1 MNSKTLVL
9 KDRKKIEFGEEERY
23 KVIKMMKNFDF
34 LYFDDDKVRAEKLDD
49 FIAEHNLQEEL
60 DDLHSFDEMIE
71 YIRELVNS
79 SDYYD
84 FVKAGSLIS
93 EITEDDE
100 ICEYY
105 KYNFDESCDP
115 EKINSLEDLFDV
127 YEYELDNLGI
137 QNPEEDNPD
146 DE

>member
-1 MNSKTLVL
+1 
-9 KDRKKIEFGEEERY
+9 
-23 KVIKMMKNFDF
+23 MMKNFDF
-34 LYFDDDKVRAEKLDD
+34 LYSDDDKVRAEKLDD
-49 FIAEHNLQEEL
+49 FIVEHNLKEEL
-60 DDLHSFDEMIE
+60 EYLHSFDEMIE

-105 KYNFDESCDP
+105 KYDFDEIYDP
-115 EKINSLEDLFDV
+115 ERINNLEDLFDV
-127 YEYELDNLGI
+127 YECELDDLGI
-137 QNPEEDNPD
+137 KNPEEYDTD